1 MEGVRQAAQ
10 ARSDL
15 KAMVRGQVLSRGVR
29 DRRVLGALLR
39 VDRGIFVPAAARP
52 LAYEDHP
59 VTLGHG
65 QTISQ
70 PFMVALMLDA
80 LQVRRGMKVLEIGSG
95 SGYVLALLLA
105 MGARPL
111 GFEWYDELAEAIPG
125 RLRQAGLSPCQ
136 VRRGDGAAGWHE
148 EAPFDR
154 ILVSAA
160 CPVVPPPLLRQLAAG
175 GILVA
180 PVDVPGGRA
189 QVLERITLTASGPR
203 RERTGG
209 CVFVRLL
216 GAYGN
221 AGMPG

>member
-1 MEGVRQAAQ
+1 MK
-10 ARSDL
+10 ARTVL
-15 KAMVRGQVLSRGVR
+15 KTMVRDQVLSRGVT

-39 VDRGIFVPAAARP
+39 VDRGVFVPAAARA

-70 PFMVALMLDA
+70 PFMAALMLDA

-105 MGARPL
+105 MGAKPL
-111 GFEWYDELAEAIPG
+111 GIEWYEELAAAIPG
-125 RLRQAGLSPCQ
+125 RLREAGLSPCP
-136 VRRGDGAAGWHE
+136 VRCGDGSAGWPE
-148 EAPFDR
+148 GAPFDR
-154 ILVSAA
+154 IVVSAA
-160 CPVVPPPLLRQLAAG
+160 CPLVPPPLLQQLAAG

-203 RERTGG
+203 RERMGG
-209 CVFVRLL
+209 CVFVPLL